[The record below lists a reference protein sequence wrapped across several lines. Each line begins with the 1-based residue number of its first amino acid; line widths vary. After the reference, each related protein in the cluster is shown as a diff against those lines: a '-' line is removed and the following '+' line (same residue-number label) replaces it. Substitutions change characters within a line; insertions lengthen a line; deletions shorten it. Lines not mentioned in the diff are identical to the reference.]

1 MEPPPADVTSL
12 LNQMAEGDQEA
23 AQKLYP
29 LIYNELRG
37 IAARYLR
44 HERPNHTLEPT
55 ALVHEA
61 YLKFSSQRKTKWQSR
76 AQFFA
81 VASKLMRRILVDYA
95 RARARLKRGGEQQR
109 VSLVSAALA
118 FPNPTEELLGVDE
131 ALSQLEEFDAQQGR
145 IVELR
150 YFGGLTVEETAKVL
164 GVSSK
169 TVQREWG
176 IAKAWLYGKLKERH
190 RDDARELEQGQGAV

>member
-1 MEPPPADVTSL
+1 
-12 LNQMAEGDQEA
+12 MAEGDQEA

-37 IAARYLR
+37 IAARSLR
-44 HERPNHTLEPT
+44 RERPNHTLEPT
-55 ALVHEA
+55 ALVNEA
-61 YLKFSSQRKTKWQSR
+61 YLKFSSQRITTWQNR
-76 AQFFA
+76 AHFFA
-81 VASKLMRRILVDYA
+81 LASQAMRRILVDYA
-95 RARARLKRGGEQQR
+95 RARARLKRGGEKQKL
-109 VSLVSAALA
+109 SLVSAPLA
-118 FPNPTEELLGVDE
+118 FPNPAEELLGVDE
-131 ALSQLEEFDAQQGR
+131 ALSQLEQFDAQQGR

-150 YFGGLTVEETAKVL
+150 YFGGLTVDETAKVL

-169 TVQREWG
+169 TIQREWS

>member
-1 MEPPPADVTSL
+1 LEPPPADVTFL

-44 HERPNHTLEPT
+44 RERPNHTLEPT

-61 YLKFSSQRKTKWQSR
+61 YLKFSSQRITTWQNR

-81 VASKLMRRILVDYA
+81 LASQAMRRILVDHA
-95 RARARLKRGGEQQR
+95 RARARLKRGGEQQKL
-109 VSLVSAALA
+109 SLVSAPLA
-118 FPNPTEELLGVDE
+118 FPYPTEELLGVDE
-131 ALSQLEEFDAQQGR
+131 ALSQLEQFDAQQGR

-164 GVSSK
+164 SVSSK

-190 RDDARELEQGQGAV
+190 RDDARELEQDQGAV

>member
-1 MEPPPADVTSL
+1 VPPPADVTSL
-12 LNQMAEGDQEA
+12 LNQMAEGDQAA
-23 AQKLYP
+23 AQKLYA
-29 LIYNELRG
+29 LLYNELRG

-44 HERPNHTLEPT
+44 RERANHTLEPT

-61 YLKFSSQRKTKWQSR
+61 YLKFSSQRITTWQNR

-81 VASKLMRRILVDYA
+81 LASQAMRRILVDYA
-95 RARARLKRGGEQQR
+95 RARARLKRGGEQQKL
-109 VSLVSAALA
+109 SLISAPLA

-131 ALSQLEEFDAQQGR
+131 ALSQLEEFDPQQGR

-164 GVSSK
+164 AVSSK
-169 TVQREWG
+169 TVQREWS
-176 IAKAWLYGKLKERH
+176 IAKAWLYGRLKERH
-190 RDDARELEQGQGAV
+190 RDDARELEQGQSAV

>member
-1 MEPPPADVTSL
+1 LEPPPADITSL
-12 LNQMAEGDQEA
+12 LNQMAEGDQAA

-29 LIYNELRG
+29 LVYNELRA
-37 IAARYLR
+37 IAAHYLR
-44 HERPNHTLEPT
+44 RERPNHTLEPT
-55 ALVHEA
+55 ALVNEA
-61 YLKFSSQRKTKWQSR
+61 YLRFSSQRITTWQNR
-76 AQFFA
+76 AHFFA
-81 VASKLMRRILVDYA
+81 LASQAMRRILVDHA
-95 RARARLKRGGEQQR
+95 RARARLKRGGEQQKL
-109 VSLVSAALA
+109 SLVSAPLA

-131 ALSQLEEFDAQQGR
+131 ALSQLEQFDAQQGR

-176 IAKAWLYGKLKERH
+176 VAKVWLYGKLKERH
-190 RDDARELEQGQGAV
+190 RDDA

>member
-1 MEPPPADVTSL
+1 VPPPAEVTSL
-12 LNQMAEGDQEA
+12 LNQMAEGDKEA
-23 AQKLYP
+23 AQRLYP
-29 LIYNELRG
+29 LVYNELRG

-44 HERPNHTLEPT
+44 RERPNHTLEPT

-61 YLKFSSQRKTKWQSR
+61 YLKFSSQRITTWQNR

-81 VASKLMRRILVDYA
+81 LASQAMRRILVDYA
-95 RARARLKRGGEQQR
+95 RARARLKRGGEQQKL
-109 VSLVSAALA
+109 SLVSAPLA

-150 YFGGLTVEETAKVL
+150 YFGGLTVEETAKVV

-169 TVQREWG
+169 TVHREWG

-190 RDDARELEQGQGAV
+190 RDDARKLEQGQGAV